1 MLKMSEDESDNYR
14 KYGVYKWEAEGIA
27 KQPLLLI
34 TNLNSPGAIEIKNQT
49 TTEIKEPNL
58 AEK

>member
-1 MLKMSEDESDNYR
+1 MKMKVIIIENMECISERLRVLPNNP
-14 KYGVYKWEAEGIA
+14 APN
-27 KQPLLLI
+27 KQLEVPRA
-34 TNLNSPGAIEIKNQT
+34 TEIKNQT